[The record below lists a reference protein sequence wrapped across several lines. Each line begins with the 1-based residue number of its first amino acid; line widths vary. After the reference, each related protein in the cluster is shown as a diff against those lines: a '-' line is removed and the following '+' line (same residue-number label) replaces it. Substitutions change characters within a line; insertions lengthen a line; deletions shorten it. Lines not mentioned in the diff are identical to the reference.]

1 MQSVH
6 QKQSPPKNS
15 APFFAA
21 GEAAAEYV
29 LVLLPQ
35 SAATRVTIRSFS
47 LQHRQPLCDDDGAI

>member
-1 MQSVH
+1 
-6 QKQSPPKNS
+6 
-15 APFFAA
+15 
-21 GEAAAEYV
+21 